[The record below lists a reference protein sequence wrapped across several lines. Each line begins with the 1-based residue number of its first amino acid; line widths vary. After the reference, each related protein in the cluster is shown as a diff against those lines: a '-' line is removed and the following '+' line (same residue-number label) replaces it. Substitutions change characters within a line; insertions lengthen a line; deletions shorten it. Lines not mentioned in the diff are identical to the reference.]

1 MSCFKAELRLFRE
14 IFATQQTGLYLQAVI
29 EQVAHDHALLRERIQ
44 RLGGSQGLVRLE
56 AALNLA
62 RAQVAAAAEAQQEKQ
77 QSPEKE
83 RKDGPTPSKAFADL

>member
-1 MSCFKAELRLFRE
+1 MC
-14 IFATQQTGLYLQAVI
+14 LQAVI
-29 EQVAHDHALLRERIQ
+29 DQVAHDHALLRERIQ

-77 QSPEKE
+77 QSLEKE
-83 RKDGPTPSKAFADL
+83 KRDGPTPSKASLQNRKILKRGLQ